1 MRKTPFLL
9 SILSATLISVGAVSA
24 QAAEGAFYDPSN
36 AASAD
41 GKTTGHELYRTIG
54 CPGRDLLG
62 KPCAVPAPAVAAAE
76 PAPEPAPAPAPV
88 VAEPEPAPAPAPAP
102 VAYVAPEP
110 KKLVLEGVNFDF
122 DKATLRQ
129 DEVSD
134 LDKNVEALKEWGDVD
149 VEVAGHT
156 DSKGSDKYNQ
166 KLSKQRADAVRDFLI
181 SKGVSA
187 DRLTAKGYGES
198 QPVADNATEEG
209 RFKNRRVELI
219 HQQ

>member
-1 MRKTPFLL
+1 MRKTPFLF
-9 SILSATLISVGAVSA
+9 SVLSATLISAGAVSA
-24 QAAEGAFYDPSN
+24 QAAEGTFYNPSN
-36 AASAD
+36 AASAT
-41 GKTTGHELYRTIG
+41 GNTTGYELYRTIG
-54 CPGRDLLG
+54 CPGRELLG
-62 KPCAVPAPAVAAAE
+62 KPCDVPAPVVAAAE
-76 PAPEPAPAPAPV
+76 PAPEPAPV
-88 VAEPEPAPAPAPAP
+88 VAAEPAPAPAP

-129 DEVSD
+129 DEISE
-134 LDKNVEALKEWGDVD
+134 LDKNVDALKEWGDVD

-156 DSKGSDKYNQ
+156 DSKGSDKYNM
-166 KLSKQRADAVRDFLI
+166 KLSKQRADAVRNFLI

-187 DRLTAKGYGES
+187 NRLTAKGYGES
-198 QPVADNATEEG
+198 QPVADNTTEEG